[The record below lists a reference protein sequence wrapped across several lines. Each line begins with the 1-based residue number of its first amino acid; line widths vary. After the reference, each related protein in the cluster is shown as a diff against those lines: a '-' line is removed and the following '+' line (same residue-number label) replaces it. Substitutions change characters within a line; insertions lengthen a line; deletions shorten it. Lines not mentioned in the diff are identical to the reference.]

1 MKYIDKLSQMVDGE
15 GYSCLFQTLDE
26 IIFTSKNPLDQNR
39 IKGALNLRRE
49 LGGRG
54 PGKQATVLEVL
65 VTLAYKGASDILCG
79 DDGEDRT
86 AELFWLMMHNLGLD
100 QFDDDHWR
108 DEDLDVVAEVV
119 YILLSRRYNPDGTD
133 GSMFP
138 IPDDN
143 RDHRKAQLWDQLNW
157 YLWENYK
164 YEWR

>member
-1 MKYIDKLSQMVDGE
+1 MVDGS
-15 GYSCLFQTLDE
+15 GYDNLLSTLDE
-26 IIFTSKNPLDQNR
+26 IKFTSKIPLDQNR
-39 IKGALNLRRE
+39 ITDALNLRRN

-54 PGKQATVLEVL
+54 PARPVTVLEIL
-65 VTLAYKGASDILCG
+65 VALAYRGANDILCG
-79 DDGEDRT
+79 ENGEDRT
-86 AELFWLMMHNLGLD
+86 AELFWLMMHNLELD
-100 QFDDDHWR
+100 SFHDDQWESDDDEW
-108 DEDLDVVAEVV
+108 VADTI

>member
-1 MKYIDKLSQMVDGE
+1 MVDGS
-15 GYSCLFQTLDE
+15 GYDNLLSTLDE
-26 IIFTSKNPLDQNR
+26 IIFTSKNSLDQNR
-39 IKGALNLRRE
+39 ITDALNLRRN

-54 PGKQATVLEVL
+54 PARPVTVLETL
-65 VTLAYKGASDILCG
+65 VAISYRGANDILCG
-79 DDGEDRT
+79 ENGEDRT
-86 AELFWLMMHNLGLD
+86 AELFWLMMHNLELD
-100 QFDDDHWR
+100 QFDDEHWQDR
-108 DEDLDVVAEVV
+108 DLDIIAEVI